1 MQTLAVQIDDSY
13 MQTFMNYV
21 RLHSDS
27 ITIAREK
34 TTKYEKTRDKNLEY
48 DPYFYE
54 RKEEIRQTRE
64 DIKSGK
70 CQLLSQE
77 QYDKEMKIFFNE
89 LETNENN
96 KNQAI

>member
-21 RLHSDS
+21 KLHSDS

-34 TTKYEKTRDKNLEY
+34 TTKQEKTRDKNLEY

-54 RKEEIRQTRE
+54 RCEEIRQIRD

-70 CQLLSQE
+70 SQLISFDE
-77 QYDKEMKIFFNE
+77 FKEKSDIFMKE
-89 LETNENN
+89 LEI
-96 KNQAI
+96 KYANQT